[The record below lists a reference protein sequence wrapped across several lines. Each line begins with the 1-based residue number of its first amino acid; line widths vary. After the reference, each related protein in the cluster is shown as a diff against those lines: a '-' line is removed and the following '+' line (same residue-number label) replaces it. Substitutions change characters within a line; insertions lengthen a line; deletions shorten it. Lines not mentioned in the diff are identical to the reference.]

1 MIFSGDSFEGV
12 LSDLRCPG
20 SAGHPAGAAVVR
32 ISAGDRKAEIHNMF
46 HTPGTYMP
54 PIGFL
59 VVTCDTHLHFNI
71 FRSRRKVETSIY
83 ERDELPT
90 ETTRRAANSN
100 GNVEEGCMAR

>member
-32 ISAGDRKAEIHNMF
+32 TCAADRKVEMYGMF

-54 PIGFL
+54 PTGF
-59 VVTCDTHLHFNI
+59 
-71 FRSRRKVETSIY
+71 VEMTYI
-83 ERDELPT
+83 
-90 ETTRRAANSN
+90 TRTYPSMYSFF
-100 GNVEEGCMAR
+100 GEK

>member
-1 MIFSGDSFEGV
+1 MFCRHTFSGV
-12 LSDLRCPG
+12 LSDLRSPG
-20 SAGHPAGAAVVR
+20 SVGHFTGAAVVR
-32 ISAGDRKAEIHNMF
+32 ISAGDRKAEIYNMF